1 MIRLTRRYRFSASHR
16 LHSDRF
22 SAAENADL
30 YGKCNHPYGHGHDY
44 VLEVS
49 VTGPVDPKSGTAV
62 LLPALDELVDK
73 WIVQPFEHHD
83 LNTEVPEFAQRVPTS
98 ENLVDVI
105 EERLKAN
112 WTAYFASQWPRLEK
126 IRLQETQRNLFERT
140 I

>member
-22 SAAENADL
+22 SAAENAEL

-62 LLPALDELVDK
+62 LLPALDDLVNQ
-73 WIVQPFEHHD
+73 WIVQPFEHRD

-105 EERLKAN
+105 EERLRAN

>member
-16 LHSDRF
+16 LPSDRF

-62 LLPALDELVDK
+62 LLPALEK
-73 WIVQPFEHHD
+73 
-83 LNTEVPEFAQRVPTS
+83 
-98 ENLVDVI
+98 LVDVI
-105 EERLKAN
+105 EKRLKAN
-112 WTAYFASQWPRLEK
+112 WSAYFASQWPRLEK